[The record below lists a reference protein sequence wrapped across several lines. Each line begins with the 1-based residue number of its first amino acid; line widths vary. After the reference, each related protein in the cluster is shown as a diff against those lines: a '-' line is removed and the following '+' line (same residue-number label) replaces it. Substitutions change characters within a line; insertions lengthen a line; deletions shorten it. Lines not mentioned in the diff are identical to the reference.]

1 MPFVA
6 AGSCADFFLLSCVF
20 YAVIPLPG
28 AGMIRLTDSAV
39 NESLPG
45 VPLVPVLPVELQER
59 VFDFLSSP
67 VRQFGEIKRGI
78 N

>member
-1 MPFVA
+1 
-6 AGSCADFFLLSCVF
+6 
-20 YAVIPLPG
+20 
-28 AGMIRLTDSAV
+28 MIRLTDSAV